1 MALEPVGQMVFR
13 EAEAFLQG
21 GSVPGAG
28 TLNRRFFAE
37 FQGGSRVRATSTP
50 LIDLGGEP

>member
-37 FQGGSRVRATSTP
+37 CQGGSRVRATSTP